1 MRAEVDGYFIA
12 DWKSADIN
20 ADQRR
25 RSSRLVHGHHFRV
38 RISTM
43 DIESVLAGLVAY
55 LISVLGAV
63 LLVFLTYRI
72 NNLLTSK
79 EDEEQLLRSGNK
91 SVAISLGSVVLSQS
105 ILLRH
110 AVFPTMAVLRDL
122 FLRPANF
129 RAAIWVIAHCALFF
143 LIIGVLSFGS
153 VWFAGWLFT
162 RMTRSLPEQEE
173 IMKDNIAV
181 GIFYAL
187 VVIGITLILN
197 EGIEDLSRS
206 IIPYHKS
213 GVIQIE

>member
-1 MRAEVDGYFIA
+1 
-12 DWKSADIN
+12 
-20 ADQRR
+20 
-25 RSSRLVHGHHFRV
+25 
-38 RISTM
+38 M

-79 EDEEQLLRSGNK
+79 EDEEKLLRSGNK

-129 RAAIWVIAHCALFF
+129 GAAIWVIAHCALFF

-162 RMTRSLPEQEE
+162 RMTRALPEKEE

-197 EGIEDLSRS
+197 EGMEDLSRS